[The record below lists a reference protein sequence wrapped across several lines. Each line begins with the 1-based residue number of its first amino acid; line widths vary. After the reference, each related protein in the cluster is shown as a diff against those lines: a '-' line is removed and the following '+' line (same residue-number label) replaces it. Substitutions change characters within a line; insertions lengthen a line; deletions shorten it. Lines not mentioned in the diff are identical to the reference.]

1 MCERLKMMERRSYRI
16 DRRSGVDRRKVH
28 DLNYFIRGGIER
40 RKFNERRSQWERR
53 KNWLRVD
60 EWISVFV
67 GNPVRQDRWEIQ
79 GLKNIKKENGLSSE
93 TILRRVKRD
102 CHGDQL

>member
-1 MCERLKMMERRSYRI
+1 MATPGQGRRRAAGACERLKMMERRSYHI

-28 DLNYFIRGGIER
+28 DLNYFISGGIER
-40 RKFNERRSQWERR
+40 RRFRERRSQRERR

-67 GNPVRQDRWEIQ
+67 GNAVRRNRQ
-79 GLKNIKKENGLSSE
+79 K
-93 TILRRVKRD
+93 IL
-102 CHGDQL
+102 